1 MIEVNYTGGAML
13 KRFSTVTT
21 LSLLLTACAG
31 GPPPEPPP
39 PPPADPAGSWNVS
52 VALEGMDI
60 SGVLSIRGSAEDG
73 YTGSIDTDLG
83 GASIANVVVDGQ
95 TVTFTIPDAGVDVA
109 LFFEGDEFT
118 GELGGAMGVGSIRGV
133 KRAGS

>member
-1 MIEVNYTGGAML
+1 ML
-13 KRFSTVTT
+13 RHLATASALT
-21 LSLLLTACAG
+21 LFLAACAG

-39 PPPADPAGSWNVS
+39 PPPADPAGTWNVS

-73 YTGSIDTDLG
+73 YTGSIDTDIG
-83 GASIANVVVDGQ
+83 GASIANVSVDGQ

-109 LFFEGDEFT
+109 LFFDGDGFT